1 MENVSYLTPVAQL
14 SEERKAVFIKKTYA
28 NVAVAVLTFLLL
40 ETFLLQSEFLV
51 NLTLSM
57 SGGYQWLLLL
67 GGFMVVTNYS
77 ERMAMNASDKMTQ
90 YLALGLYV
98 LAEAIIFV
106 PLLTIAMHYM
116 AETGVNVLSQAA
128 IVTLSLFAG
137 LSAIALLSKKD
148 FSFLKSGLTAGFFIA
163 LGLIIAGTIFGFNL
177 GLWFSVAIV
186 VLSAGSILYQTS
198 NMVHKYHEE
207 QYVAASLGLFAS
219 LMLMFWYVL
228 RIFMR
233 D

>member
-1 MENVSYLTPVAQL
+1 MEHVSYLTPVAQL

-51 NLTLSM
+51 NLTLRM

-67 GGFMVVTNYS
+67 GGFMFVTNYS